1 MRLPQTRC
9 IPVTPPARILFVLGL
24 SALTLTA
31 CSSVSRQTTTTT
43 TPSWWEEDDA
53 SAPVE
58 GVTIEA
64 DVPTDGAEAPDHDVA
79 MEHSAPETQVPA
91 DSLTEV
97 DQGPSLSPEALAALQ
112 QAYGTRT
119 TAQRERVRQ
128 VNDYARWCLDRSM
141 WEEARIHLEQALA
154 ADSLAAS
161 LHNNLAIV
169 YERMGRRDD
178 ARSHYQLAASL
189 NPRRPLYEANLKRLR
204 NAAEKPPPSRRDTTI
219 TDDILLPGS
228 GDEYHP
234 HVGATPKR
242 PEDEA
247 HSVLP

>member
-1 MRLPQTRC
+1 M
-9 IPVTPPARILFVLGL
+9 TPPARILFILGL

-31 CSSVSRQTTTTT
+31 CSSVSRQTPTTT
-43 TPSWWEEDDA
+43 TPSWWEDDDE

-58 GVTIEA
+58 GLTIQA
-64 DVPTDGAEAPDHDVA
+64 DVPMDGAETPADPVTLGD
-79 MEHSAPETQVPA
+79 SAPETQTAQTQTAA
-91 DSLTEV
+91 D
-97 DQGPSLSPEALAALQ
+97 SLSPEALAALR
-112 QAYGTRT
+112 QAYSTRT

-141 WEEARIHLEQALA
+141 WEEARIHLEQALV

-178 ARSHYQLAASL
+178 ARSHYQRAASL
-189 NPRRPLYEANLKRLR
+189 NPRRPLYEANLTRLH
-204 NAAEKPPPSRRDTTI
+204 NAAKKRPPVRRDTTI

-234 HVGATPKR
+234 HVGATPER

-247 HSVLP
+247 HSVFP